1 MDEQIKI
8 ALKKIFRDDQFSED
22 VPALIIYSRDLNP
35 VGALFTQQGSLM
47 TKPDVIVWPE
57 GVEQIQKLVRLA
69 NDHRVP
75 LIPYGSGSGVCGGA
89 NPVGRGIIVDMK
101 KMARIRRL
109 DAYSLTA
116 EVESGFIGE
125 LFERELN
132 AKGYTLGH
140 FPSSIWCSTVGGWL
154 AARSAGQ
161 LSARYGKIEDMVL
174 GIEAVMPDGEILRTK
189 VTPRS
194 ATGPDFKQLMVG
206 SEGTLGIITSATLRI
221 NQYPESRR
229 FSGVMFHT
237 VKDALEAIRE
247 LMQTGI
253 RPAAVRLYD
262 EIDTYMIGSGKGSKK
277 LLSGGQEDEH
287 TEDFI
292 KAIKKKAER
301 AFLTIP
307 NVINSFVKLLPANNL
322 LILTFEGKPDV
333 TEVEQKTAMKIMLS
347 RGGKDLGEEPGRY
360 WWEHR
365 YDVSFNL
372 SPLFSIRA
380 FADTIEVATTWD
392 KLLPLYD
399 RMKAAIGN
407 HALVMAHFSHVY
419 QEGGSIYFT
428 FAAST
433 FNEEKKE
440 ALYRAT
446 WKDAM
451 DTALDVGATISH
463 HHGIGMLKAQ
473 WMDREHGK
481 AMDIYRQLKKVIDP
495 NNIMNPG
502 KMGL

>member
-1 MDEQIKI
+1 MEDKYNNE
-8 ALKKIFRDDQFSED
+8 LKKIFRADQLTND
-22 VPALIIYSRDLNP
+22 VSALIVYSRDLNP
-35 VGALFTQQGSLM
+35 LGTIFMQEGKTM
-47 TKPDVIVWPE
+47 PMPDIVVWPE
-57 GVEQIQKLVRLA
+57 TIEQIQKLVVFA
-69 NDHRVP
+69 NEHKVP

-89 NPVGRGIIVDMK
+89 NPVGGGIIVDMK
-101 KMARIRRL
+101 RMNRIRHI
-109 DAYSLTA
+109 DPYSLVA
-116 EVESGFIGE
+116 EVESGIIGE

-161 LSARYGKIEDMVL
+161 LSSRYGKIEDMVL
-174 GIEAVMPDGEILRTK
+174 GIEAVMPDGDVLKTK

-194 ATGPDFKQLMVG
+194 ATGPDFKQLLVG

-221 NQYPESRR
+221 NRYPESRR
-229 FSGVMFHT
+229 FNGIMFHT
-237 VKDALEAIRE
+237 VKDALDAIRE

-253 RPAAVRLYD
+253 KPAAVRLYD
-262 EIDTYMIGSGKGSKK
+262 EIDTFMIGSGKGSKK
-277 LLSGGQEDEH
+277 LLSSEQEDEH
-287 TEDFI
+287 IEDLKKVI
-292 KAIKKKAER
+292 MKKAER
-301 AFLTIP
+301 MVLTIP
-307 NVINSFVKLLPANNL
+307 SVVNSVIKLLPANNL
-322 LILTFEGKPDV
+322 LILTFEGTPRM
-333 TEVEQKTAMKIMLS
+333 TEAEQDIAVKIMNAH
-347 RGGKDLGEEPGRY
+347 GGKDLGEEPGKY

-372 SPLFSIRA
+372 SPIYSIKA

-392 KLLPLYD
+392 KLLLLYEKM
-399 RMKAAIGN
+399 RNAIGK

-433 FNEEKKE
+433 YDEKKKE
-440 ALYRAT
+440 ALYRQT
-446 WKDAM
+446 WKDAL
-451 DTALDVGATISH
+451 DTAISVGATISH

-473 WMDREHGK
+473 WMDKEHGK
-481 AMDIYRQLKKVIDP
+481 AMEIYRQLKTVVDP

>member
-1 MDEQIKI
+1 MDGRLR
-8 ALKKIFRDDQFSED
+8 ASLGKIFRDEQISEE
-22 VPALIIYSRDLNP
+22 VSALIIYSRDLNP
-35 VGALFTQQGSLM
+35 IGTIFTQQGRLM
-47 TKPDVIVWPE
+47 TKPDAVVWPDE
-57 GVEQIQKLVRLA
+57 IGQIQELVKLA
-69 NDHRVP
+69 NTYTIP

-101 KMARIRRL
+101 KMARIRKL
-109 DAYSLTA
+109 DTYSLTA

-174 GIEAVMPDGEILRTK
+174 GIEAVMPDGDILKTK

-194 ATGPDFKQLMVG
+194 ATGPDFKQVLVG
-206 SEGTLGIITSATLRI
+206 SEGTLGIITAATLRI
-221 NQYPESRR
+221 NPYPASRR
-229 FSGVMFHT
+229 FSGFMFHT
-237 VKDALEAIRE
+237 VRDALEAIRE
-247 LMQTGI
+247 LMQTGV

-262 EIDTYMIGSGKGSKK
+262 EIDTFMIGSGKGSKK
-277 LLSGGQEDEH
+277 LLSHEQEDEH
-287 TEDFI
+287 TEDFK
-292 KAIKKKAER
+292 KAIIKKAER
-301 AFLTIP
+301 MVLTVPTIV
-307 NVINSFVKLLPANNL
+307 NRVIKLLPANNL
-322 LILTFEGKPDV
+322 LILTFEGAPDM
-333 TEVEQKTAMKIMLS
+333 TAVEMERATRIMQS
-347 RGGKDLGEEPGRY
+347 HGGRDMGEDPGKY

-372 SPLFSIRA
+372 SPLYSIRA

-392 KLLPLYD
+392 KLMSLYE
-399 RMKAAIGN
+399 RMREAIGR

-433 FNEEKKE
+433 YDESQKE
-440 ALYRAT
+440 ALYRQT
-446 WKDAM
+446 WKDAL
-451 DTALDVGATISH
+451 DTATDVGATISH

-473 WMDREHGK
+473 WMDKEHGK
-481 AMDIYRQLKKVIDP
+481 AMEIYRQLKKIVDP

>member
-1 MDEQIKI
+1 MDEQIRI
-8 ALKKIFRDDQFSED
+8 ALKKIFRDEQFSED
-22 VPALIIYSRDLNP
+22 VAALIIYSRDLNP
-35 VGALFTQQGSLM
+35 IGTIFTQQGRLM
-47 TKPDVIVWPE
+47 TMPDAVVWPE
-57 GVEQIQKLVRLA
+57 DIEQIRDLVRIA
-69 NDHRVP
+69 NEYKIP

-109 DAYSLTA
+109 DAYSLA
-116 EVESGFIGE
+116 IEVESGFIGE

-132 AKGYTLGH
+132 SKGYTLGH

-174 GIEAVMPDGEILRTK
+174 GIEAVMPDGEVLKTK

-194 ATGPDFKQLMVG
+194 ATGPDFKQLLVG
-206 SEGTLGIITSATLRI
+206 SEGTLGIITAATLRI

-229 FSGVMFHT
+229 FSGIMFHRI
-237 VKDALEAIRE
+237 KDALEAIRE

-262 EIDTYMIGSGKGSKK
+262 EIDTFMIGSGKGSKK
-277 LLSGGQEDEH
+277 LLSHDQEDEH
-287 TEDFI
+287 VEELKKVI
-292 KAIKKKAER
+292 MKKAER
-301 AFLTIP
+301 MVLTVPAF
-307 NVINSFVKLLPANNL
+307 INSAVRLLPANNL
-322 LILTFEGKPDV
+322 LILTFEGKSDI
-333 TEVEQKTAMKIMLS
+333 TEVEQSTAAKIMHS
-347 RGGKDLGEEPGRY
+347 HGGKDMGEEPGKY

-372 SPLFSIRA
+372 SPIYSIGA

-392 KLLPLYD
+392 RLLPLYE
-399 RMKAAIGN
+399 RMRESIGR
-407 HALVMAHFSHVY
+407 HAVVMAHFSHVY

-433 FNEEKKE
+433 YDESRKE
-440 ALYRAT
+440 GIYRET

-451 DTALDVGATISH
+451 DTAIAAGATISH

-473 WMDREHGK
+473 WMDKEHGK
-481 AMDIYRQLKKVIDP
+481 AMEIYRQLKKIVDP

>member
-1 MDEQIKI
+1 MDEQIKN
-8 ALKKIFRDDQFSED
+8 ALRAIFGPEQFSDD

-35 VGALFTQQGSLM
+35 VGTIFTQQGRSLPR
-47 TKPDVIVWPE
+47 PDAIVWPE
-57 GVEQIQKLVRLA
+57 TIEQVQRLVGLA
-69 NDHRVP
+69 NEHKIP

-89 NPVGRGIIVDMK
+89 NPAGRGIIVDMK
-101 KMARIRRL
+101 KMGRVRNL
-109 DAYSLTA
+109 DPYSLTV
-116 EVESGFIGE
+116 EVESGLIGE
-125 LFERELN
+125 LLERDLN

-161 LSARYGKIEDMVL
+161 LSSRYGKIEDMVL
-174 GIEAVMPDGEILRTK
+174 GIEVVMPDGGLLKTK

-194 ATGPDFKQLMVG
+194 ATGPDFKQLIVG

-221 NQYPESRR
+221 NPYPESRR
-229 FSGVMFHT
+229 FSSFMFHK

-262 EIDTYMIGSGKGSKK
+262 EIDTFMIGSGKGSKK
-277 LLSGGQEDEH
+277 LLSSEAEEEH
-287 TEDFI
+287 EESFK
-292 KAIKKKAER
+292 KAVMKKAER
-301 AFLTIP
+301 VVLTIP
-307 NVINSFVKLLPANNL
+307 AVVNSVIKLLPANNL
-322 LILTFEGKPDV
+322 LILTFEGKPDI
-333 TEVEQKTAMKIMLS
+333 TGVEQKMAMKIMLS
-347 RGGKDLGEEPGRY
+347 HGGKGMGEEPGKY

-372 SPLFSIRA
+372 SPLYSMKA
-380 FADTIEVATTWD
+380 FADTVEVATTWD
-392 KLLPLYD
+392 KLLLLYD
-399 RMKAAIGN
+399 RVRAAIGR
-407 HALVMAHFSHVY
+407 HALVMAHFSHMY

-433 FNEEKKE
+433 DEEKKE

-446 WKDAM
+446 WKDAL
-451 DTALDVGATISH
+451 DTAIDVGATISH

-473 WMDREHGK
+473 WMDKEHGK
-481 AMDIYRQLKKVIDP
+481 AMEIYRQLKKIVDP

>member
-1 MDEQIKI
+1 MDEHIKQV
-8 ALKKIFRDDQFSED
+8 LKEIFTGRAYSED
-22 VPALIIYSRDLNP
+22 VSALIIYSRDLNP
-35 VGALFTQQGSLM
+35 IGTIFTQQGKILP
-47 TKPDVIVWPE
+47 KPDAIVWPE
-57 GVEQIQKLVRLA
+57 TIGQIQKLVLFA
-69 NDHRVP
+69 NEYSVP

-89 NPVGRGIIVDMK
+89 NPVGGGIIVDMK
-101 KMARIRRL
+101 KMNRIRRL

-116 EVESGFIGE
+116 EVESGIIGE

-161 LSARYGKIEDMVL
+161 LSSRYGKMEDMVL
-174 GIEAVMPDGEILRTK
+174 GIEAVMPDGDVLKTK

-221 NQYPESRR
+221 NPYPESRR
-229 FSGVMFHT
+229 FNGVMFHT
-237 VKDALEAIRE
+237 VKDALSAIRE

-253 RPAAVRLYD
+253 KPAAVRLYD
-262 EIDTYMIGSGKGSKK
+262 EIDTFMIGSGKGSKK
-277 LLSGGQEDEH
+277 LLSTEQEDEH
-287 TEDFI
+287 TEDF
-292 KAIKKKAER
+292 KKVLMKKAER
-301 AFLTIP
+301 MVLTIP
-307 NVINSFVKLLPANNL
+307 SVANSVIKLLPANNL
-322 LILTFEGKPDV
+322 LILTFEGKPEL
-333 TEVEQKTAMKIMLS
+333 TEVEQRIAFNIMTAH
-347 RGGKDLGEEPGRY
+347 GGTDMGEEPGKY

-372 SPLFSIRA
+372 SPIYSIKA

-392 KLLPLYD
+392 KLLNLYD
-399 RMKAAIGN
+399 RMKEAIGR

-428 FAAST
+428 FATST
-433 FNEEKKE
+433 YDEAKKE
-440 ALYRAT
+440 LIYRET

-451 DTALDVGATISH
+451 DTAIDVGATISH

-473 WMDREHGK
+473 WMDKEHGK
-481 AMDIYRQLKKVIDP
+481 AMEIYRVLKKVVDP